1 MRSIIVAFTDHPAAQ
16 KIRTILT
23 YNGFNVAGVCT
34 SGAQVLSMAGR
45 LQDGGVILCSYRFND
60 MTTGFLAEQLSEEYD
75 FLVLRHPGDAPFDRG
90 SGIYSLQ
97 LPLQKSDLLDSLRM
111 LLTTREIRG
120 STTSG
125 PEKSSGEARREDR
138 PERSSEERILIV
150 KAKNVLMER
159 NGLTEE
165 QAHRFLQKRSMD
177 NGSKLTDTA
186 RAVIEGW

>member
-16 KIRTILT
+16 KIRTILM
-23 YNGFNVAGVCT
+23 YNGFNVSGVCT
-34 SGAQVLSMAGR
+34 SGAQVLNLAGR

-60 MTTGFLAEQLSEEYD
+60 MSTAFLAEQLSEEYD
-75 FLVLRHPGDAPFDRG
+75 FLVLRHPGDAPFERG

-111 LLTTREIRG
+111 LLTTREIRKEA
-120 STTSG
+120 TG
-125 PEKSSGEARREDR
+125 PAKSAEETRREDK
-138 PERSSEERILIV
+138 PERPAEERILIG

-177 NGSKLTDTA
+177 GGNKLTDTA
-186 RAVIEGW
+186 RAIVEGW